1 MLRGQLS
8 VLNPAHDFIG
18 QMVMDL
24 RKKLEASLL
33 SRSAILLTGEMPDTI
48 DNTLSNVMFV
58 STRSTIESEQ

>member
-1 MLRGQLS
+1 
-8 VLNPAHDFIG
+8 
-18 QMVMDL
+18 MVMDL